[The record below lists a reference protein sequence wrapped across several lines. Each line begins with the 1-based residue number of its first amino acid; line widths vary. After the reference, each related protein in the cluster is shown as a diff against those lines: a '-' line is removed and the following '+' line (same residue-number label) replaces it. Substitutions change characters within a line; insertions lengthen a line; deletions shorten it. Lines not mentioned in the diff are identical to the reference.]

1 MPTFSYRARDAQGNL
16 VQGTLESLD
25 RASAIQAIEQKRCV
39 PVKIEPLALSGT
51 ATSPTSQPPT
61 AKASSPSRR
70 TDKRENQTNATP
82 SLGSNSTT
90 HSKPVGTTELA
101 AATSSQRLSHGQ
113 RLFFTEQLA
122 YLLSAGMTLDEAL
135 GVLVRR
141 LKQVD
146 LQKLTKALHQG
157 LLEGRSF
164 SQTLRV
170 FPRIFSPLYT
180 NLVMA
185 GEASGALEDILTR
198 LVSHL
203 TNMKKMRDTVSQ
215 ALIYPAFLVMAGVG
229 LVVIFITVMVPRL
242 QSFFAS
248 SNGGPVLPLPTRML
262 IAANDLIVAYWWAAA
277 AAVMLGIL
285 IFKLAT
291 RSAEGLMRWDRFR
304 LSIPAYGSVVRFQ
317 FYAQFARTL
326 GTLLQ
331 NGVTL
336 LRAIELLEDMSGNTY
351 LKARMAEARASLV
364 DGSSLS
370 NALSKH
376 KIFPELFVDMMAV
389 GEQSGKFAETMQM
402 IATVYERELDQRVKA
417 ATAVIPP
424 IIIIVIAV
432 LVGAVVYGIISAVF
446 SVTSGLQHSARLS
459 VLLCLSAGL
468 LYVQAISPC
477 LQVYNL
483 TPTIPDILRVVRI
496 IYKYVHNVTSIR
508 PISRDQRIPIIWK
521 GELK

>member
-1 MPTFSYRARDAQGNL
+1 MPNFSYRARDAQGKL
-16 VQGTLESLD
+16 VQGTIESAD
-25 RASAIQAIEQKRCV
+25 RATAIQAIEQKRCV
-39 PVKIEPLALSGT
+39 PVKIEPISTPTGDPFATPKKPESRKTASGLRGSS
-51 ATSPTSQPPT
+51 AIPPT
-61 AKASSPSRR
+61 AA
-70 TDKRENQTNATP
+70 
-82 SLGSNSTT
+82 
-90 HSKPVGTTELA
+90 SKPAGGEIA
-101 AATSSQRLSHGQ
+101 AATSDQRLSHGQ

-141 LKQVD
+141 LKQVN

-164 SQTLRV
+164 SQSLRG
-170 FPRIFSPLYT
+170 FPRVFSPLYT

-215 ALIYPAFLVMAGVG
+215 ALIYPAFLVLAGVG
-229 LVVIFITVMVPRL
+229 LITIFITVMVPRL
-242 QSFFAS
+242 QAFFAS
-248 SNGGPVLPLPTRML
+248 SNGGVLPLPTRIL
-262 IAANDLIVAYWWAAA
+262 ISANEMIVSYWWAAVLL
-277 AAVMLGIL
+277 AVMSFA

-291 RSAEGLMRWDRFR
+291 RSPEGRMSWDRFR
-304 LSIPAYGSVVRFQ
+304 LSLPGYGSVMRFQ

-351 LKARMAEARASLV
+351 LKARMSEARASLV
-364 DGSSLS
+364 DGASLS
-370 NALSKH
+370 NAVSKH
-376 KIFPELFVDMMAV
+376 RIFPELFVDMMAV

-417 ATAVIPP
+417 ASALIPP
-424 IIIIVIAV
+424 VIIVMIAA

-446 SVTSGLQHSARLS
+446 SVTSGLQH
-459 VLLCLSAGL
+459 
-468 LYVQAISPC
+468 
-477 LQVYNL
+477 N
-483 TPTIPDILRVVRI
+483 
-496 IYKYVHNVTSIR
+496 VH
-508 PISRDQRIPIIWK
+508 
-521 GELK
+521 G

>member
-1 MPTFSYRARDAQGNL
+1 MNAERGIASERKGLSGLDYVMPNFSYRARDAQGNL
-16 VQGTLESLD
+16 VQGTIESAD
-25 RASAIQAIEQKRCV
+25 RATAIQAIDQKRYV
-39 PVKIEPLALSGT
+39 PVKIEPLAVSGSVPAST
-51 ATSPTSQPPT
+51 DRKSGAKNASAVARVSGGQVVAATKQS
-61 AKASSPSRR
+61 
-70 TDKRENQTNATP
+70 AT
-82 SLGSNSTT
+82 
-90 HSKPVGTTELA
+90 EIA
-101 AATSSQRLSHGQ
+101 AASSSQRLSHAQ

-141 LKQVD
+141 LKQVN

-164 SQTLRV
+164 SQSLRG
-170 FPRIFSPLYT
+170 FPRIFPPLYT

-203 TNMKKMRDTVSQ
+203 TNMKKMRDTVTE
-215 ALIYPAFLVMAGVG
+215 ALIYPAFLVLAGVG
-229 LVVIFITVMVPRL
+229 LIVIFITVMVPRL
-242 QSFFAS
+242 ESFFAS
-248 SNGGPVLPLPTRML
+248 SNGGTLPLPTRIL
-262 IAANDLIVAYWWAAA
+262 IAANQMIVSYWWVALL
-277 AAVMLGIL
+277 VGLLGFA

-291 RSAEGLMRWDRFR
+291 RSPAGKISWDRFR
-304 LSIPAYGSVVRFQ
+304 LSLPGYGSIIRYQ

-351 LKARMAEARASLV
+351 LRVCMSDARAMLV

-370 NALSKH
+370 NAVSKH
-376 KIFPELFVDMMAV
+376 RVFPDLFVDMMAV

-417 ATAVIPP
+417 ASSLIPP
-424 IIIIVIAV
+424 IIIVIIAA
-432 LVGAVVYGIISAVF
+432 LVGSVVYGIISAVF
-446 SVTSGLQHSARLS
+446 SVTSGLQHS
-459 VLLCLSAGL
+459 
-468 LYVQAISPC
+468 
-477 LQVYNL
+477 
-483 TPTIPDILRVVRI
+483 
-496 IYKYVHNVTSIR
+496 VHH
-508 PISRDQRIPIIWK
+508 
-521 GELK
+521 